1 MAKLLG
7 GLSHLSAPVAQPQPL
22 DLSAQPF
29 SDGIS
34 EGEQGLRRHAQSFRP
49 RPMIWES
56 SVMKRV
62 VMLAALAVTLG
73 VAASPV
79 SAQTLATIKQRGVL
93 NCGSNGTLAGF
104 GLPDAQGRW
113 TGLDVDFCRAL
124 AAAIFNDPNK
134 VKFIPLTA
142 KDRFTALQSGEV
154 DILARNTTWTSSRDT
169 SLGLNFTAV
178 NYYDGQG
185 FIVRKALKVNSALEL
200 NDAAVCVQ
208 QGTTTEL
215 NLADYF
221 RANKMKLKTVTFATA
236 DEAIKAYDAGRCDAY
251 TTDASGLAG
260 ERLRLAN
267 ANDHIV
273 LPEIISKEPL
283 GPVVRHGDDQWL
295 DIVKWTHFAMITAEE
310 LGVTKANVDE
320 QLKSENPD
328 VKRLL
333 GTEGK
338 HGEALG
344 LTNDWALRILKHV
357 GNYGE
362 IFEKN
367 VGQGSVLKISRGL
380 NALWNKGGL
389 QYAPP
394 IR

>member
-1 MAKLLG
+1 
-7 GLSHLSAPVAQPQPL
+7 
-22 DLSAQPF
+22 
-29 SDGIS
+29 
-34 EGEQGLRRHAQSFRP
+34 
-49 RPMIWES
+49 
-56 SVMKRV
+56 MKRV
-62 VMLAALAVTLG
+62 LVRLVLAGVLG
-73 VAASPV
+73 AAATAA
-79 SAQTLATIKQRGVL
+79 SAQTLNAVKQRGL
-93 NCGSNGTLAGF
+93 LHCGANGTLAGF

-113 TGLDVDFCRAL
+113 TGLDVDFCRAI

-134 VKFIPLTA
+134 IKFVPLTA

-154 DILARNTTWTSSRDT
+154 DVLARNTTWTSSRDT
-169 SLGLNFTAV
+169 SLGLNFTGV

-185 FIVRKALKVNSALEL
+185 FLVRKALKVNSALEL

-236 DEAIKAYDAGRCDAY
+236 DEALKAYDAGRCDAY

-267 ANDHIV
+267 QGDHII
-273 LPEIISKEPL
+273 LPEIVSKEPL
-283 GPVVRHGDDQWL
+283 GPVVRHGDDQWF
-295 DIVKWTHFAMITAEE
+295 DIVKWTHYAMVTAEE
-310 LGVTKANVDE
+310 LGITRANLDDHV
-320 QLKSENPD
+320 KSDNPD
-328 VKRLL
+328 IKRLL

-344 LTNDWALRILKHV
+344 LTNDWAVRIVRHV

-362 IFEKN
+362 SFERN
-367 VGQGSVLKISRGL
+367 VGQGSPLKLSRGI

>member
-1 MAKLLG
+1 MN
-7 GLSHLSAPVAQPQPL
+7 
-22 DLSAQPF
+22 
-29 SDGIS
+29 
-34 EGEQGLRRHAQSFRP
+34 
-49 RPMIWES
+49 
-56 SVMKRV
+56 RV
-62 VMLAALAVTLG
+62 VIRVALAAILA
-73 VAASPV
+73 VAASAA
-79 SAQTLATIKQRGVL
+79 SAQTLNTIKQRGSL
-93 NCGSNGTLAGF
+93 NCGANGTLAGF
-104 GLPDAQGRW
+104 GLPDAQGSW

-134 VKFIPLTA
+134 VKFVPLTA

-154 DILARNTTWTSSRDT
+154 DVLARNTTWTSSRDT
-169 SLGLNFTAV
+169 SLGLNFTGV

-185 FIVRKALKVNSALEL
+185 FMVRKALKVNSALEL

-251 TTDASGLAG
+251 TTDASGLSG
-260 ERLRLAN
+260 ERLRLAK

-283 GPVVRHGDDQWL
+283 GPVVRHGDDQWF
-295 DIVKWTHFAMITAEE
+295 DIVKWTHYAMVTAEE
-310 LGVTKANVDE
+310 LGVTKANVDD
-320 QLKSENPD
+320 QAKSDNPD
-328 VKRLL
+328 IKRLL

-344 LTNDWALRILKHV
+344 LTNDWAVADHQARRQLR
-357 GNYGE
+357 
-362 IFEKN
+362 
-367 VGQGSVLKISRGL
+367 RGVRTQRRPGL
-380 NALWNKGGL
+380 AAEDRPRASTRCGPRAACSTRRRSADRVPSSGLDEAGGL
-389 QYAPP
+389 SRSLGRAA
-394 IR
+394 